1 MNNQR
6 WRYRLIAKKLR
17 QGAVIAYPTE
27 GVWGLGCVPE
37 NQEAVARLL
46 KFKSRPWQ
54 KGLILAAANIDQ
66 ILPYVDSLQDSELA
80 ELESTWPGPITYI
93 LPRSNLTPLWVSGEH
108 DSVAIRV
115 SAHPVIQ
122 GICGELG
129 QPIISTSANPSG
141 KPPAVSQL
149 RLKQYFGDQLD
160 YVVPGALGGL
170 VGPTQIKDLRA
181 RSVLRG
187 GES

>member
-66 ILPYVDSLQDSELA
+66 ILPY
-80 ELESTWPGPITYI
+80 
-93 LPRSNLTPLWVSGEH
+93 
-108 DSVAIRV
+108 
-115 SAHPVIQ
+115 
-122 GICGELG
+122 
-129 QPIISTSANPSG
+129 
-141 KPPAVSQL
+141 
-149 RLKQYFGDQLD
+149 
-160 YVVPGALGGL
+160 
-170 VGPTQIKDLRA
+170 
-181 RSVLRG
+181 
-187 GES
+187 